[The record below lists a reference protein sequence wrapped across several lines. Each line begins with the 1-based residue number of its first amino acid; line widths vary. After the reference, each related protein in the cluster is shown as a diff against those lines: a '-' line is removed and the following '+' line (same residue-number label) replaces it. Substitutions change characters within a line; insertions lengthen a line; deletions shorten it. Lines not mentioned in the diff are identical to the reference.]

1 MTTPY
6 KKRRLGALSATFC
19 IWAIFFG
26 CIGCQ
31 DKGVQVVEREASA
44 GILRLLDW
52 DPKAEEMIQLV
63 GEWSYLPYELIDS
76 FPTSSENQYI
86 YLPDTWGEST
96 IKQSFEEGQGC
107 ASLRLVLEGLPQ
119 IKLALAIK
127 QINSAYQLL
136 LNGELVHQNG
146 QVTCD
151 PSDAT
156 PDYTYQPYV
165 FDNRGD
171 QLEIILQISNF
182 HTRNIGVPTAIT
194 LGTASAV
201 IASSN
206 WHTMID
212 GFLFGALLIISLYH
226 FIVFFFRREDFSLL
240 YFALVAFALT
250 IRTLLTGE
258 QLAYGWVTPD
268 IYPIL
273 FKIDY
278 LTYTLATIFF
288 ISYITAIFPKE
299 YARWQV
305 WSLIIPAAIY
315 SLMILFSPNAF
326 YVQFITYF
334 QLSTGVGLVYIV
346 IGQIRAIYYKRR
358 NAWLFA
364 IGFLA
369 LVLGVT
375 NDILHYSSINLTG
388 NNNMTVFGVFIFFIA
403 QSIILSYRFSR
414 AYQQIKALS
423 DDLQQSVDNQVQL
436 NLAIKR
442 FVPVQFLQELGKEGY
457 SDIKLGD
464 STAKIMTVL
473 FSDLR
478 SFTQLSESLNPMQN
492 FEFLNSYLKRMEPP
506 IQDHGGF
513 VDKYIGDAIMALFR
527 DRETERSAD
536 AAVQTAIALR
546 KELEKFNAERVAEG
560 QVRIDFGIGINTGEL
575 MLGTVGSENRLDTT
589 VIGDTVNLASRLEA
603 LTKYFRTPIL
613 ISDYTYRALSA
624 PESLPLRKIDLV
636 RVSGK
641 EKAIII
647 YELITH
653 EDSHLADRKLASLV
667 NFYQAIDLYSQG
679 RFKEALKIFQQILR
693 FNPGDTVTQKYESR
707 CKTYIAEPPLQ
718 GWDSTLEIKNQ

>member
-63 GEWSYLPYELIDS
+63 GEWSYVPYELIDS

-423 DDLQQSVDNQVQL
+423 DDLQQSVNNQVQL

>member
-6 KKRRLGALSATFC
+6 MKRRLGALSATFC
-19 IWAIFFG
+19 IWVILFG
-26 CIGCQ
+26 CLGCQ
-31 DKGVQVVEREASA
+31 DKGIPVIEREANA
-44 GILRLLDW
+44 GTLRLLDW
-52 DPKAEEMIQLV
+52 DPKAEEMIQLI
-63 GEWSYLPYELIDS
+63 GEWSYFPYELIDS
-76 FPTSSENQYI
+76 LPTASDNQYI
-86 YLPDTWGEST
+86 YLPDTYGEST
-96 IKQSFEEGQGC
+96 IKQSFEQGQGC
-107 ASLRLVLEGLPQ
+107 ASFRLVLEGLPQ

-165 FDNRGD
+165 FDNRED

-182 HTRNIGVPTAIT
+182 HTRNIGIPTAIT

-212 GFLFGALLIISLYH
+212 AFLFGALLIISIYH
-226 FIVFFFRREDFSLL
+226 FIVFFFRRQDRSLL
-240 YFALVAFALT
+240 YFALAVFVLT
-250 IRTLLTGE
+250 VRTLLTGE

-278 LTYTLATIFF
+278 LTYTLATLFF
-288 ISYITAIFPKE
+288 ISYIRAIFPKE
-299 YARWQV
+299 YAPWQV
-305 WSLIIPAAIY
+305 WSLAIPSAIY
-315 SLMILFSPNAF
+315 SLVILFSPDTF
-326 YVQFITYF
+326 YVQFLTYF
-334 QLSTGVGLVYIV
+334 QLLTVVGLLYIIV
-346 IGQIRAIYYKRR
+346 GQIRAIYNKRK
-358 NAWLFA
+358 NAWMFA
-364 IGFLA
+364 GGFLA
-369 LVLGVT
+369 LILGVT
-375 NDILHYSSINLTG
+375 NDLLHYSSINLTG
-388 NNNMTVFGVFIFFIA
+388 SDNMTVLGVFIFFLA

-536 AAVQTAIALR
+536 AALQTAIALR
-546 KELEKFNAERVAEG
+546 KELEKFNAERVVQG

-624 PESLPLRKIDLV
+624 PETLPLRKIDLV

-647 YELITH
+647 YELITY
-653 EDSHLADRKLASLV
+653 EDSRLADRKLASLV
-667 NFYQAIDLYSQG
+667 NFYQAIDFYSQG

-707 CKTYIAEPPLQ
+707 CEAYITEPPVQ
-718 GWDSTLEIKNQ
+718 GWDSTLEIKSH

>member
-26 CIGCQ
+26 CIGCK

-63 GEWSYLPYELIDS
+63 GEWSYVPYELIDS